1 MQTKRTSVY
10 QHADLTRLLHPAS
23 VAVIGASTRAGSFG
37 ERVLMNL
44 QHYGG
49 RVYPVNAR
57 YERIGDQHCYPNVA
71 ALPEVP
77 DCAVVTAPRE
87 AVEEIVLE
95 CASAGVGGVIV
106 FASGY
111 AETGKEDRIAQQHRL
126 AAIARESNMRI
137 VGPNCIGV
145 VNAPLDM
152 RVTFMDIT
160 PIPAPRRQSIGM
172 VSQSGALGMALA
184 QAVVRGVSFSHV
196 LTSGNS
202 CDVDMADYISYLADD
217 PSCAAIACVFEGMA
231 EPERMLIAAER
242 AWQRDKPLIVF
253 KMATGEQGAA
263 AAMSHTG
270 SLAGSQAAYRA
281 VFRRAGAI
289 LVDDYEAL
297 CETAAFFAK
306 AQAAEGARRRGGRGL
321 RRRGDHGG
329 RSRRTVRRAVAAA
342 IGRGARRAA
351 GAHPGVRLG
360 AQSVRRDGADPGQSG
375 IAERVRRCAA
385 RRSGVWRAGGA
396 ADLWLR
402 AVGEAHPGL

>member
-1 MQTKRTSVY
+1 
-10 QHADLTRLLHPAS
+10 
-23 VAVIGASTRAGSFG
+23 
-37 ERVLMNL
+37 
-44 QHYGG
+44 
-49 RVYPVNAR
+49 
-57 YERIGDQHCYPNVA
+57 
-71 ALPEVP
+71 
-77 DCAVVTAPRE
+77 
-87 AVEEIVLE
+87 
-95 CASAGVGGVIV
+95 
-106 FASGY
+106 
-111 AETGKEDRIAQQHRL
+111 
-126 AAIARESNMRI
+126 
-137 VGPNCIGV
+137 
-145 VNAPLDM
+145 
-152 RVTFMDIT
+152 
-160 PIPAPRRQSIGM
+160 
-172 VSQSGALGMALA
+172 MALA

-289 LVDDYEAL
+289 LVEDYEAL

-306 AQAAEGARRRGGRGL
+306 ARPPKARG
-321 RRRGDHGG
+321 
-329 RSRRTVRRAVAAA
+329 VAVVAASGGAA
-342 IGRGARRAA
+342 IMAADRAEQFGVPLPQPVGRGARRAA
-351 GAHPGVRLG
+351 RAHPGVRLG

-375 IAERVRRCAA
+375 IAERLRRCAA

-402 AVGEAHPGL
+402 ASRRSASRSMIRSRRSMARSPASPGRASGWKVPG